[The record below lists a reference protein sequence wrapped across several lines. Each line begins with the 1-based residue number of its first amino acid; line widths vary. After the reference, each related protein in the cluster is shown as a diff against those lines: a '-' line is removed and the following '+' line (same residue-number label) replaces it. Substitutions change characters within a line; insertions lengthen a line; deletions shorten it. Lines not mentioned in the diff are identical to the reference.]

1 MCRLR
6 IRGTVR
12 LPTLARIFACTF
24 PCMSLPDWVPPQ
36 PTRGVV
42 GQITHHLDHLAEML
56 YAIDE
61 YDALDYHHHR
71 RIAFVDSFLIDFRAL
86 YYFLLD
92 RRTAGDAH
100 RYDFVDIRAWQRPK
114 TEATRRM
121 DKLVRFISK
130 HRAHLSMSRFVPEY
144 HDLEDLIGVSQIT
157 AEFLGQVL
165 LDYLDIL
172 DDFID
177 KLPEGTESGKGF
189 WQGAAYSARYKT
201 EIALGVRESDYPDHF
216 KPLKSVQTQRELVMT
231 EAGQL

>member
-36 PTRGVV
+36 PTKWVV
-42 GQITHHLDHLAEML
+42 GQITHHWDHLAEML

-61 YDALDYHHHR
+61 YDELDYHHHR

-177 KLPEGTESGKGF
+177 KLPESTESGKGF